1 MPACPPSGNL
11 PRRCRRL
18 LRHQIDQFSSQ
29 VDVVFASN
37 DVLGNACHRIGDPFL
52 CLADA
57 DDGNISLVC
66 VACFD
71 TDADWAIG
79 IGVNQLVGAVNL
91 TEGAMHQSVRGWSN
105 GPQSPHLLHHQVD
118 QLAGYIYRL
127 DQLFAVGVRLHLGT
141 ACRQSPRFVFAD
153 YCRDD
158 DPVT

>member
-1 MPACPPSGNL
+1 M
-11 PRRCRRL
+11 
-18 LRHQIDQFSSQ
+18 
-29 VDVVFASN
+29 
-37 DVLGNACHRIGDPFL
+37 LGNACHRIGDPFL

-57 DDGNISLVC
+57 DDGNISLVSK
-66 VACFD
+66 
-71 TDADWAIG
+71 
-79 IGVNQLVGAVNL
+79 QLVGAVNL